1 MELLLPLL
9 ILLLL
14 VPMFLSVRRQKK
26 EMDRQAALQ
35 DSLSVGDRI
44 MTTSGLYATILA
56 VEDTTVEREIAPG
69 VVATWMRLAIRDVVR
84 EDTEEEGGEFRDHD
98 NGGAEAHGR
107 DSGVQ

>member
-44 MTTSGLYATILA
+44 MTTSGLYGTIRA
-56 VEDTTVEREIAPG
+56 VEDTTVELEIAPG

-84 EDTEEEGGEFRDHD
+84 DDIEEDGELDDRDGGGTD
-98 NGGAEAHGR
+98 AYGR

>member
-44 MTTSGLYATILA
+44 MTTSGLYGTIMA
-56 VEDTTVEREIAPG
+56 VEDTTVELEIAPG
-69 VVATWMRLAIRDVVR
+69 VVATWMRLAIRDVIR
-84 EDTEEEGGEFRDHD
+84 EDIEEDGDEFRDHE
-98 NGGAEAHGR
+98 GGGTDAYGR